1 MPDSPWPTKYKVCV
15 NDPQSSSSQSIHA
28 QVDNQHK
35 DLSTEKRGPDN
46 QSAVVIHEYPEHSA
60 SPEAS
65 QTSRSSKFST
75 EDKLPKFV
83 PQLNDS
89 PMVGDND
96 QDKHNILAKDYF

>member
-1 MPDSPWPTKYKVCV
+1 MPDKQFKVV
-15 NDPQSSSSQSIHA
+15 NPEYSQ
-28 QVDNQHK
+28 
-35 DLSTEKRGPDN
+35 
-46 QSAVVIHEYPEHSA
+46 HSA

-75 EDKLPKFV
+75 EDKLPKFI